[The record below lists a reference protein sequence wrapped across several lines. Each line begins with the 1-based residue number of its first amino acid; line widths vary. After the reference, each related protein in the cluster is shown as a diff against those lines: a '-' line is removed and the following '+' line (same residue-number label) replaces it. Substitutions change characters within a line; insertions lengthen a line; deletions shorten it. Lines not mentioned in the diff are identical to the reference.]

1 MMELKVT
8 VLLPGMPEAINR
20 LADAITSNT
29 ANRSGAK
36 LLDSA
41 ASTSTASAQTAVVT
55 AAPAVTPT
63 PAVPATASTAP
74 MVQAAPVAP
83 VPAAPVAPVPA
94 APVAPVAPVAP
105 SPVVPTSTPAPAAP
119 VQAAA
124 TQASARKYTLH
135 DISIAGAALIENGKM
150 GDLSRLLN
158 SFGVQAITQLDE
170 SRYEAFAAGM
180 RSLGASI

>member
-1 MMELKVT
+1 MMELKIT

-41 ASTSTASAQTAVVT
+41 ASTSTTSAQTAVVT

-83 VPAAPVAPVPA
+83 VPA
-94 APVAPVAPVAP
+94 APVAPVAP

>member
-74 MVQAAPVAP
+74 MVQ
-83 VPAAPVAPVPA
+83 AAPVAPVPA

>member
-74 MVQAAPVAP
+74 MVQAAPVVP

-94 APVAPVAPVAP
+94 APVAPVAP
-105 SPVVPTSTPAPAAP
+105 SPVVPTSTPAPADP

-170 SRYEAFAAGM
+170 SRYEAFAARM

>member
-8 VLLPGMPEAINR
+8 VLMPGMPEAINR

-55 AAPAVTPT
+55 AEPAVTPT

-74 MVQAAPVAP
+74 AVQT
-83 VPAAPVAPVPA
+83 APVAPVPA

-105 SPVVPTSTPAPAAP
+105 APVVPTFTPTPAAP

-124 TQASARKYTLH
+124 TQAKKYTLH

>member
-36 LLDSA
+36 LLDNA

-55 AAPAVTPT
+55 AAPAVTHT

-74 MVQAAPVAP
+74 MVQ
-83 VPAAPVAPVPA
+83 AAPVAPVPA

-135 DISIAGAALIENGKM
+135 DISIAGAALIENGKIA
-150 GDLSRLLN
+150 DLSRLLN

-170 SRYEAFAAGM
+170 SRYEAFASGM

>member
-55 AAPAVTPT
+55 AAPAVNPT

-74 MVQAAPVAP
+74 MVQ
-83 VPAAPVAPVPA
+83 AAPVAPVPA

>member
-8 VLLPGMPEAINR
+8 VLLPGMPEALNR

-94 APVAPVAPVAP
+94 APVAPVD
-105 SPVVPTSTPAPAAP
+105 P

-124 TQASARKYTLH
+124 TQAKKYTLH

>member
-74 MVQAAPVAP
+74 MVQAAPVAS
-83 VPAAPVAPVPA
+83 VPA
-94 APVAPVAPVAP
+94 APVAPVAP

>member
-41 ASTSTASAQTAVVT
+41 ASTSTTSAQTAVVT

-83 VPAAPVAPVPA
+83 VPA
-94 APVAPVAPVAP
+94 APVAPVAP

>member
-36 LLDSA
+36 LLDNA

-55 AAPAVTPT
+55 AAPAVTHT

-74 MVQAAPVAP
+74 MVQ
-83 VPAAPVAPVPA
+83 AAPVAPVPA

>member
-1 MMELKVT
+1 MKKLIS
-8 VLLPGMPEAINR
+8 AA
-20 LADAITSNT
+20 LAASF
-29 ANRSGAK
+29 ACAAFVGCGS
-36 LLDSA
+36 SA
-41 ASTSTASAQTAVVT
+41 ASSSTAPAP
-55 AAPAVTPT
+55 AAPA
-63 PAVPATASTAP
+63 ASAASAP
-74 MVQAAPVAP
+74 VQAV
-83 VPAAPVAPVPA
+83 
-94 APVAPVAPVAP
+94 PVAPVAPAV
-105 SPVVPTSTPAPAAP
+105 TAAP

>member
-41 ASTSTASAQTAVVT
+41 TPAVSAAPAAPVVT
-55 AAPAVTPT
+55 AAPAVQAVPVAPAAPT
-63 PAVPATASTAP
+63 VTVAPAVP
-74 MVQAAPVAP
+74 VA
-83 VPAAPVAPVPA
+83 PAAPAAPAASAASAPVQA
-94 APVAPVAPVAP
+94 VPVAPVAPAV
-105 SPVVPTSTPAPAAP
+105 TAAP